1 VFQFIWC
8 VVAVFAYVLGF
19 FSRYPTDGY
28 HGDISPIFEIL
39 FFSLVWPVFIVI
51 AEAADYFIGGRK
63 YDWLIAVPVMV
74 ALCLVILLGMRPSDA
89 DKYRAF
95 QSHAIDW
102 GLGCFFGVYAIRR
115 VFRQGYRWLEARPQ
129 Q

>member
-1 VFQFIWC
+1 
-8 VVAVFAYVLGF
+8 
-19 FSRYPTDGY
+19 
-28 HGDISPIFEIL
+28 
-39 FFSLVWPVFIVI
+39 VFIVI

-102 GLGCFFGVYAIRR
+102 GLGCFFGGLRYQARLSTGVSLAGSEASAIMHQPRSA
-115 VFRQGYRWLEARPQ
+115 FS
-129 Q
+129 